1 MYTKENKTPRA
12 PKQEKTN
19 TRDSGVTLQDRQEI
33 LAAFEEEDMDQ
44 KTKQQLEARPMRQ
57 IAKDSQ
63 VNILE
68 KILELQKDGIDL

>member
-1 MYTKENKTPRA
+1 MPRA
-12 PKQEKTN
+12 PKQEKPKMW
-19 TRDSGVTLQDRQEI
+19 DSEVTLQATQEI

-57 IAKDSQ
+57 IVKDSQ

>member
-1 MYTKENKTPRA
+1 MDTKENKTPQV
-12 PKQEKTN
+12 PKQEKPKIW
-19 TRDSGVTLQDRQEI
+19 DSVVTLQDRQKI

>member
-1 MYTKENKTPRA
+1 MDTKENKTPHV
-12 PKQEKTN
+12 PKQEKPKKW
-19 TRDSGVTLQDRQEI
+19 DSGVTLQDRQKI

-44 KTKQQLEARPMRQ
+44 KTMQQHEARPMRQ
-57 IAKDSQ
+57 IVKDSQ